1 MIRRTSKIILEIAGI
16 AFAVMAVLLAVL
28 AWRLSSGPI
37 SISILNQIFEEAAR
51 PTLQGGNL
59 AIGDTVLI
67 WAAEE
72 RELALRLSDVTL
84 HGADG
89 NEIARVPQ
97 LAFELSVPALF
108 RGTLAPTSVELYRVS
123 ATVLRRPGT
132 GVTLALGT
140 AGAEEEKEED
150 TLGPLLEALLDGAD
164 RSSPFSYLSRFGI
177 REAQLTFVD
186 EVNGV
191 TFEAPSANLSIY
203 RGDGGIAGRLDA
215 DFAIADKTARLEMS
229 GFLAADSEIARI
241 DMTASNVVPAA
252 LARLSPAFSDYDVFD
267 APLHAEGEV
276 EIQRDGALRAARLLV
291 SSGTGKIN
299 LPEPWTTTIPLE
311 KAHGLV
317 VLDGEAQLATVD
329 ELTFMAG
336 PHEATVSGTIGYEMG
351 EGLNIA
357 RAKVDLRAEDIHT
370 EVPGFFA
377 GPVDVD
383 LINLAAALDF
393 DAMSADI
400 NELYVGTAGG
410 GIRLSGLLAE
420 AERSPTV
427 VVTGEIEPMPFDAF
441 KAIWPFGLAKGAR
454 EWVEKNLSGGTLE
467 GGSFNVDFPAGMIA
481 DIEDRKPI
489 PKENLRFE
497 FTAKGQTMHYLGDL
511 PPMENLVARGL
522 VEGNRFDAWV
532 TSATIRQRGQGDIAV
547 SDGHFYVDEMTTK
560 GAPGY
565 IAFAVSGAMSDILSV
580 LDHEPLGFISDFGL
594 DPLSVG
600 GTGRLEGK
608 LSLPLVKDVQ
618 MDEVD
623 FSGKAHTENVVL
635 PEIQKDLS
643 VTAGTLGLTVDRS
656 GLSVSGP
663 IVINHA
669 AALDLEWRENFN
681 RDLSPRSL
689 YRLRGD
695 LDEDG
700 RRALGLKLDSFIAG
714 VATVDA
720 TLKGDG
726 RSVNRGN
733 IKADLTRGI
742 AKFEEAG
749 WEKPAGIPA
758 SVTFDLELMEAGGY
772 RISDFSLTGDA
783 IDTQG
788 SFALSHDGRLVT
800 ANMPVVK
807 LGTANDFSF
816 RAGPSED
823 AALRMEV
830 RGQRFD
836 ARGVLSALFSGSAE
850 VEEAG
855 VDTGNTSEP
864 EPLLTA
870 ERVNDPLRRMSLI
883 AKIDN
888 AIGHNDTS
896 FSDVVVDMV
905 QVEGRLW
912 SLDVVGKGEDGTT
925 LSLIIAPDVAGKRQL
940 TGSSQNA
947 GEILRALDFTSSIRG
962 GIFRLNGAYDD
973 SAAGS
978 PLSGMLTVDKFRI
991 GDAPVLANILTLGS
1005 LTGIGDTMRGD
1016 GIFFER
1022 LELPFAFTE
1031 ARIHVMEARMS
1042 GPAIGL
1048 TASGQI
1054 DRAEDLIDLE
1064 GTLVPAYT
1072 INSFLGQVPVLG
1084 PLIVGR
1090 EGEGVFAITYGVR
1103 GKTDDPTVVV
1113 NPLSAIAPG
1122 FLRRIFEFGSTL
1134 PPESENPTRNQP
1146 ESGEST
1152 RNPQNTGTLSEA
1164 GSEGEEVLEPRIAP
1178 PEPPSAVQN

>member
-1 MIRRTSKIILEIAGI
+1 LIRRTSKIILEIAGI
-16 AFAVMAVLLAVL
+16 AFAVVAVLIAVL

-37 SISILNQIFEEAAR
+37 SISILNEIFEEAAR
-51 PTLQGGNL
+51 PTLQGGAL
-59 AIGDTVLI
+59 DIGDTMLI

-132 GVTLALGT
+132 GVTLALGM
-140 AGAEEEKEED
+140 AGEEEEAEED

-164 RSSPFSYLSRFGI
+164 RSSPFSYLTRFGI

-241 DMTASNVVPAA
+241 DLTASNVVPAA

-276 EIQRDGALRAARLLV
+276 EIRRDGALRTARLMV
-291 SSGTGKIN
+291 SSGTGEIN
-299 LPEPWTTTIPLE
+299 LPEPWATTIPLE

-317 VLDGEAQLATVD
+317 MLDGEAQLATVD
-329 ELTFMAG
+329 ELSFKAG
-336 PHEATVSGTIGYEMG
+336 PHEATVSGTIGYEVG
-351 EGLNIA
+351 DGLNIA
-357 RAKVDLRAEDIHT
+357 RARVDLRAEDIHT

-410 GIRLSGLLAE
+410 GIRLSGRLAE
-420 AERSPTV
+420 AERSPAV
-427 VVTGEIEPMPFDAF
+427 AVTGEIEPMPFDAF

-467 GGSFNVDFPAGMIA
+467 GGSFNIDFPAGMIA
-481 DIEDRKPI
+481 DIDARMPI

-608 LSLPLVKDVQ
+608 LSLPLVKNVQ
-618 MDEVD
+618 MGEVD

-643 VTAGTLGLTVDRS
+643 VTAGTLDLAVDRS

-681 RDLSPRSL
+681 RDISPRSL

-700 RRALGLKLDSFIAG
+700 RTALGLKLDSFIAG
-714 VATVDA
+714 VVTVDA

-742 AKFEEAG
+742 TKFEEAG
-749 WEKPAGIPA
+749 WEKPAGVPA

-772 RISDFSLTGDA
+772 RISDFVLAGDE

-807 LGTANDFSF
+807 LGAANDFSF

-823 AALRMEV
+823 AALRIEV
-830 RGQRFD
+830 KGHRFD
-836 ARGVLSALFSGSAE
+836 ARGVLSALFLRSE
-850 VEEAG
+850 DEKAG
-855 VDTGNTSEP
+855 AAQEP
-864 EPLLTA
+864 EPLLTT
-870 ERVNDPLRRMSLI
+870 ERVNDPVRRMSLI
-883 AKIDN
+883 AEIDN

-896 FSDVVVDMV
+896 FSDVVVRMV

-912 SLDVVGKGEDGTT
+912 SLDVAGKGEDGTT
-925 LSLIIAPDVAGKRQL
+925 LSLIIAPDATGKRQL
-940 TGSSQNA
+940 TGSSMNA
-947 GEILRALDFTSSIRG
+947 GEILRTLDFTRSVRG
-962 GIFRLNGAYDD
+962 GTFRLNGAYDD
-973 SAAGS
+973 STPGS
-978 PLSGMLTVDKFRI
+978 PLSGVLTMDKFRI
-991 GDAPVLANILTLGS
+991 VDAPVLANILTLGS

-1031 ARIHVMEARMS
+1031 ARIHMKEARMS

-1103 GKTDDPTVVV
+1103 GKTDDPSVVV

-1134 PPESENPTRNQP
+1134 PPEGAAPTENPQKSGTSP
-1146 ESGEST
+1146 ESGSAEE
-1152 RNPQNTGTLSEA
+1152 EA
-1164 GSEGEEVLEPRIAP
+1164 LEPRIAP
-1178 PEPPSAVQN
+1178 PEPPAAVQN